1 MLFSLYLRPWVLLT
15 GHSTAHVPHIAN
27 LDLVV
32 LRHKDDKLYPQVT
45 VRRRLCVRTERYE
58 LCGIDK
64 HPVKC
69 NRHRNPI
76 YL

>member
-45 VRRRLCVRTERYE
+45 ERYE
-58 LCGIDK
+58 LRGIDK